1 MIDRIK
7 RWLTPPTFQGEV
19 GKTLRARL
27 LHITL
32 LSVIGFLVIAIIGNW
47 LGGRTPATL
56 TGLDALLIIVCLLF
70 YYWTRQGR
78 VGLVSVGLMTLGII
92 TITLAVASLGTIR
105 TPATAAYLTLVIVGG
120 LLFDLRG
127 IVVMT
132 TLSSLAIL
140 GLIGAENAG
149 LLPTPDLSVTVT
161 QWITYTALFGSS
173 GGLTIMVLRMT
184 RQALERADSE
194 IAARARAG
202 AQLRESEARFRAIAE
217 NTPAGYFLIDR
228 AGRFQ
233 QVNAAWLRM
242 HGYASAEEVIG
253 KHFALTQIEMDQ
265 KAAQAN
271 VARLLSGEPIP
282 TGEFSRRCKDGSV
295 GYHEFTAN
303 PVVHGGQV
311 VGLEGF
317 LIDITERKRAD
328 QALRES
334 EARFRELFENANDIV
349 YTHDLAGNFTSINR
363 ATEQVTGYARDEAL
377 TMNIAQVIAPEYLE
391 PSRQWL
397 DPKGIGQGPLTH
409 ELEIITKDGRRVLLE
424 LGTRL
429 IFREGKPVGVQGI
442 ARDITAR
449 KRAEAALAQERN
461 LLHTLFD
468 HLPDSVWIK
477 DTESRFVMGNL
488 GVTRHVGAATPE
500 EIIGKSDFDFFPK
513 DLAEQY
519 YADEQQDVRSG
530 QPLLNREEIVEDQ
543 TTGKRLWNLVT
554 KVPLRNAAGNIVGLV
569 GIGRDIT
576 ERKRAAEALRASEER
591 HRLLIES
598 IRDSVYVLDKEWRHL
613 VVNQAAAKYTGI
625 PADKLLGAK
634 LGDLFP
640 GVENTSFF
648 KTFQQVMTTRTA
660 DTVINEYTFVDGRK
674 GWYEV
679 NVYPTPEGILCI
691 SRDITERKRAEEALR
706 ASEEKYRALV
716 ENATDFIYLLD
727 RENRVLAVN
736 LAGIE
741 VLGKKLD
748 EITGRSVFELF
759 PQEIA
764 QQFSSELKAVF
775 ESGKPRFSETKM
787 VAGGREFWISVNLSP
802 VRNQAGEVESVMGMS
817 RDITER
823 KQAEEVLQ
831 RSHNELEKRVQE
843 RTAELQRFVDLAA
856 GREIRMAELKNVIK
870 QLRAQLQVAG
880 MVPVADD
887 PLAAGM
893 E

>member
-253 KHFALTQIEMDQ
+253 KHFALTQSEMDQ

-282 TGEFSRRCKDGSV
+282 TG
-295 GYHEFTAN
+295 
-303 PVVHGGQV
+303 
-311 VGLEGF
+311 
-317 LIDITERKRAD
+317 
-328 QALRES
+328 
-334 EARFRELFENANDIV
+334 
-349 YTHDLAGNFTSINR
+349 
-363 ATEQVTGYARDEAL
+363 
-377 TMNIAQVIAPEYLE
+377 
-391 PSRQWL
+391 
-397 DPKGIGQGPLTH
+397 
-409 ELEIITKDGRRVLLE
+409 
-424 LGTRL
+424 
-429 IFREGKPVGVQGI
+429 
-442 ARDITAR
+442 
-449 KRAEAALAQERN
+449 
-461 LLHTLFD
+461 
-468 HLPDSVWIK
+468 
-477 DTESRFVMGNL
+477 
-488 GVTRHVGAATPE
+488 
-500 EIIGKSDFDFFPK
+500 
-513 DLAEQY
+513 
-519 YADEQQDVRSG
+519 
-530 QPLLNREEIVEDQ
+530 
-543 TTGKRLWNLVT
+543 
-554 KVPLRNAAGNIVGLV
+554 
-569 GIGRDIT
+569 
-576 ERKRAAEALRASEER
+576 
-591 HRLLIES
+591 
-598 IRDSVYVLDKEWRHL
+598 
-613 VVNQAAAKYTGI
+613 
-625 PADKLLGAK
+625 
-634 LGDLFP
+634 
-640 GVENTSFF
+640 
-648 KTFQQVMTTRTA
+648 
-660 DTVINEYTFVDGRK
+660 
-674 GWYEV
+674 
-679 NVYPTPEGILCI
+679 
-691 SRDITERKRAEEALR
+691 
-706 ASEEKYRALV
+706 
-716 ENATDFIYLLD
+716 
-727 RENRVLAVN
+727 
-736 LAGIE
+736 
-741 VLGKKLD
+741 
-748 EITGRSVFELF
+748 
-759 PQEIA
+759 
-764 QQFSSELKAVF
+764 
-775 ESGKPRFSETKM
+775 
-787 VAGGREFWISVNLSP
+787 
-802 VRNQAGEVESVMGMS
+802 
-817 RDITER
+817 
-823 KQAEEVLQ
+823 
-831 RSHNELEKRVQE
+831 
-843 RTAELQRFVDLAA
+843 
-856 GREIRMAELKNVIK
+856 
-870 QLRAQLQVAG
+870 
-880 MVPVADD
+880 
-887 PLAAGM
+887 
-893 E
+893 

>member
-787 VAGGREFWISVNLSP
+787 VAGGRELWMSVNLSP

-823 KQAEEVLQ
+823 KQTEEILR
-831 RSHNELEKRVQE
+831 RSHEELEQRVQA
-843 RTAELQRFVDLAA
+843 RTAELQQFVDLTA
-856 GREIRMAELKNVIK
+856 GREIRMAGLKNVIK
-870 QLRAQLQVAG
+870 QLRAQLQSAG